1 MTLAKEINQKLDEIL
16 LVKSQIKELE
26 NDLAPDAELNNTETG
41 EVVTKEFVLN
51 KGKQQ
56 LEEIKKE
63 LNKLTNNGKSGRDLF
78 TNPYYVNDVTQDKLI
93 AREIRENKLTE
104 ERNKQNPEIN

>member
-16 LVKSQIKELE
+16 LVKSQIKEVE
-26 NDLAPDAELNNTETG
+26 NDLAPDALFNNSETG
-41 EVVTKEFVLN
+41 ESVTKEFVLN

-78 TNPYYVNDVTQDKLI
+78 TNPYYVNDVAQDKLI